1 MSDNE
6 KRIYEGM
13 FLFPQSSLSNMQE
26 ASDHIHGLLTR
37 VEAEVVSFRKWDER
51 RLAYEISGNKRGV
64 YFLCYFNCD
73 PTQIEVFERL
83 CNQSESLL
91 RSLVTRADHI
101 NQEEIEAADGR
112 ESLADEIKLREEE
125 AASAKDSG
133 DASSHVTV
141 GGKDDAEEQDSNED
155 APDPGPESKESPADA
170 EASGTPGEDAP
181 DPGPESKE
189 SPADAEVSEAPEE
202 DGDDQDEPAAEA
214 TAEA

>member
-26 ASDHIHGLLTR
+26 ASDHIQGLLTR
-37 VEAEVVSFRKWDER
+37 VEAEVVSFKKWDER
-51 RLAYEISGNKRGV
+51 RLAYEINGNKRGV

-91 RSLVTRADHI
+91 RCLVTRADHI

-112 ESLADEIKLREEE
+112 ESLADEIKLREEQ

-133 DASSHVTV
+133 DTSSYVTV
-141 GGKDDAEEQDSNED
+141 GGKTDADKEQESMTE
-155 APDPGPESKESPADA
+155 AADPEPESKESPADA
-170 EASGTPGEDAP
+170 EASET
-181 DPGPESKE
+181 
-189 SPADAEVSEAPEE
+189 PEE
-202 DGDDQDEPAAEA
+202 DGDDQDKPAAEA

>member
-26 ASDHIHGLLTR
+26 ASDHIQGLLTR
-37 VEAEVVSFRKWDER
+37 VEAEVVSFKKWDER
-51 RLAYEISGNKRGV
+51 RLAYEINGNKRGV

-73 PTQIEVFERL
+73 PTQIEVLERF

-91 RSLVTRADHI
+91 RCLVTRADHI

-112 ESLADEIKLREEE
+112 ESLADEIKLREEQ

-133 DASSHVTV
+133 DASSYVTV
-141 GGKDDAEEQDSNED
+141 GGKADAEAKESKED
-155 APDPGPESKESPADA
+155 AADPAPESKESPA
-170 EASGTPGEDAP
+170 EAKSSETPEEDAA
-181 DPGPESKE
+181 DPAPESKE
-189 SPADAEVSEAPEE
+189 SAADAEASETPEKN
-202 DGDDQDEPAAEA
+202 DDDQDEPAAEA